1 MFYLSDNIKEIKD
14 EMKEFLNEDTT
25 MTKEWVED
33 NHPIDI
39 AEALSELEAEE
50 VIEFTSLLNN
60 EDLAEIVEQ
69 ADQKL
74 QIDILRNKNL
84 TEIIKIFSYMATDD
98 ITDILGSLPIS
109 LRKSLL
115 GRMKENEA
123 KILKDL
129 LGYDEESA
137 GGIMT
142 TEYILLNKGLTTAQ
156 ALNKIKEIGPDTEV
170 IDTIFIMN
178 NNKVLVGKVDIR
190 DILNYPD
197 EIILEEIMDDNII
210 TVEPEDDQE
219 FVAQQVAKYDLTAI
233 PVVNKH
239 IEILGIITVDDIID
253 VIEAENTEDMFRM
266 VGVHEEESINSPLF
280 KSIKRRLPWLFVN
293 LGTAFLAAF
302 TVGLFEDIIAQ
313 VVALAA
319 AMPIVAGMGGN
330 AGTQTLS
337 VVIRG
342 IALGEVDSNESWKL
356 VIKEGF
362 VGLINGIF
370 IGMITGIILYFI
382 YGNPYLG
389 IIIFLAM
396 IINLLIAGLF
406 GFLIPFGLK
415 VIGVDPALA
424 SAIFL
429 TTATDVFGFFAFL
442 GLAKIFLDFLI

>member
-1 MFYLSDNIKEIKD
+1 MSDNIKEIKD

-50 VIEFTSLLNN
+50 VIEFTSFLNN

-389 IIIFLAM
+389 MIIFLAM